1 MKKFFLTAMSLWI
14 IGSVY
19 AQVGVNTE
27 TPATTLHVLPTR
39 TDGATAE
46 GIIAPNLKRSEVI
59 AKDARYTAPQTGAMV
74 YVSDLSGVL
83 TTKTAKITSTGY
95 YYFDGNLWQ
104 PFTNGAMGTVTDANN
119 GLAMSGTTVQLG
131 GALTKATSI
140 TGTDR
145 LTLATPTTISGI
157 LQITSGSPGIG
168 KVLTSDINGTTTWAT
183 PGISTANNG
192 ITMNGSVAQ
201 LGGALNQNT
210 TITGATR
217 LTIAT
222 ATTISGTALLITS
235 PLQIASG
242 SPGAGKVLMSDFT
255 GNATWATAINTA
267 NNGLT
272 MNGIAAQLG
281 GDLTQPTSI
290 TGTNRLTLATPLQ
303 ISSGTPGA
311 GKVLTSDASGNATWA
326 ANATPWYKVGTTV
339 PSILNTDNSYLTAK
353 AVIGGNTIAS
363 INGGTAN
370 AQLTVIGQ
378 DASINGITVGTGANN
393 RGTNTAVG
401 ANTLE
406 AITTATNNTAI
417 GAGALKS
424 NQSASSN
431 TAVGSQALQAN
442 TIGNGN
448 NTAIGAS
455 AGRSLTSGYS
465 NTAIGYL
472 AGSSL
477 TTGYSNTAIG
487 TSAANNLTTGSFS
500 VAIGYNVSLPDPAA
514 NYQMNI
520 GNAIF
525 GVTSL
530 TAGLGRVSIGK
541 TTPDAGVFLDVAGL
555 TQITGAGKFK
565 YVDSNE
571 SPGRVLT
578 TDNTGV
584 AKWAD
589 QNMLSGSWFY
599 VPSINLDMS
608 TTTQKT
614 VNIFTQCVQQL
625 TAATT
630 PIAASS
636 GYIRPTLPTTATA
649 YDYMVIGSSGHITGV
664 SISTSGVMTY
674 TPTTTNPPPFAYVNI
689 MVRVK

>member
-1 MKKFFLTAMSLWI
+1 MKKFFLTAMSLWT
-14 IGSVY
+14 IGSIY

-27 TPATTLHVLPTR
+27 TPATTLHVLPGK
-39 TDGATAE
+39 TDGTTAE

-59 AKDARYTAPQTGAMV
+59 AKDGKYATAQTGAMV

-83 TTKTAKITSTGY
+83 TTKTAKIITTGY
-95 YYFDGNLWQ
+95 YYFDGALWQ
-104 PFTNGAMGTVTDANN
+104 PFTSGSASVTTANN
-119 GLAMSGTTVQLG
+119 GLTMNGTTTQLG
-131 GALTKATSI
+131 GALIKATSI

-157 LQITSGSPGIG
+157 LQITSGSPDTG
-168 KVLTSDINGTTTWAT
+168 KVLTSDINGTATWVT

-242 SPGAGKVLMSDFT
+242 TPGAGKVLMSDFT

-339 PSILNTDNSYLTAK
+339 PSILNTDDSYLTAK
-353 AVIGGNTIAS
+353 TVIGGNTIAS

-378 DASINGITVGTGANN
+378 DASINGITVGKGRGAVAS
-393 RGTNTAVG
+393 NTAVG
-401 ANTLE
+401 ANSLE
-406 AITTATNNTAI
+406 ANTSGSNNTAI
-417 GAGALKS
+417 GSGALKS
-424 NQSASSN
+424 NQTSSLN
-431 TAVGSQALQAN
+431 TAVGYQVLQAN
-442 TIGNGN
+442 TTGGANTAMGYSAGSGLTTGNGN
-448 NTAIGAS
+448 TAMGYS
-455 AGRSLTSGYS
+455 AG
-465 NTAIGYL
+465 A
-472 AGSSL
+472 
-477 TTGYSNTAIG
+477 
-487 TSAANNLTTGSFS
+487 NLTTGGYN
-500 VAIGYNVSLPDPAA
+500 VAIGYNVSLPDPAG
-514 NYQMNI
+514 NFQINI

-530 TAGLGRVSIGK
+530 TAGAGRVSIGK

-565 YVDSNE
+565 YVDSNQL
-571 SPGRVLT
+571 SGRVLS
-578 TDNTGV
+578 TDNNGV

-589 QNMLSGSWFY
+589 QNMLTGSWFY
-599 VPSINLDMS
+599 IPSINLDMS
-608 TTTQKT
+608 TLTVKT
-614 VNIFTQCVQQL
+614 VDLFKNSIMQL
-625 TAATT
+625 TSLPLAG
-630 PIAASS
+630 SS
-636 GYIRPTLPTTATA
+636 GAIQPTLPTTATA
-649 YDYMVIGSSGHITGV
+649 YDYMYIGSSGHITNV
-664 SISTSGVMTY
+664 SINTSGVMTY
-674 TPTTTNPPPFAYVNI
+674 TPTTTNPPPFAFVNI
-689 MVRVK
+689 IVRVK

>member
-1 MKKFFLTAMSLWI
+1 MKKFFLTAMSLWT
-14 IGSVY
+14 IGSIY

-27 TPATTLHVLPTR
+27 TPATTLHVLPGK
-39 TDGATAE
+39 TDGTTAE

-59 AKDARYTAPQTGAMV
+59 AKDSKYATAQTGAMV

-83 TTKTAKITSTGY
+83 TTKTAKIITTGY
-95 YYFDGNLWQ
+95 YYFDGALWQ
-104 PFTNGAMGTVTDANN
+104 PFTSGSASVTTANN
-119 GLAMSGTTVQLG
+119 GLTMNGTTTQLG
-131 GALTKATSI
+131 GALIKATSI

-157 LQITSGSPGIG
+157 LQITSGSPDTG
-168 KVLTSDINGTTTWAT
+168 KVLTSDINGTATWVT

-210 TITGATR
+210 AITGATR

-222 ATTISGTALLITS
+222 PTTISGTALLITS

-242 SPGAGKVLMSDFT
+242 TPGAGKVLMSDFT
-255 GNATWATAINTA
+255 GNATWATAITTA

-326 ANATPWYKVGTTV
+326 ASSSPWNKVGTTL
-339 PSILNTDNSYLTAK
+339 PSVLNTDNSYLTAK
-353 AVIGGNTIAS
+353 TVIGGNTIAS

-378 DASINGITVGTGANN
+378 DAYINGITVGKGGNN
-393 RGTNTAVG
+393 GIDRPTNTAIG
-401 ANTLE
+401 ANSLAANTSG
-406 AITTATNNTAI
+406 TNNTAI
-417 GAGALKS
+417 GSGALKS
-424 NQSASSN
+424 NQTASSN
-431 TAVGSQALQAN
+431 TAVGSQALQVN
-442 TIGNGN
+442 TTGGTNTAMGYSAGSGLTTGNG
-448 NTAIGAS
+448 
-455 AGRSLTSGYS
+455 
-465 NTAIGYL
+465 NTAIGYS
-472 AGSSL
+472 AG
-477 TTGYSNTAIG
+477 A
-487 TSAANNLTTGSFS
+487 NLTTGGYN

-514 NYQMNI
+514 SFEMNI
-520 GNAIF
+520 GNAIH

-530 TAGLGRVSIGK
+530 TAGAGRVSIGK

-565 YVDSNE
+565 YVDSNQL
-571 SPGRVLT
+571 PGRVLS
-578 TDNTGV
+578 TDNNGV

-589 QNMLSGSWFY
+589 QNMLTGSWFY
-599 VPSINLDMS
+599 LPSINLDMS
-608 TTTQKT
+608 TTTSKT
-614 VNIFTQCVQQL
+614 INLFTAGVQQL
-625 TAATT
+625 IQT
-630 PIAASS
+630 PIISS
-636 GYIRPTLPTTATA
+636 FGGGNLPTLPTAANA
-649 YDYMVIGSSGHITGV
+649 YEYMVVGSSGHIT
-664 SISTSGVMTY
+664 ISNISSLGVMTY
-674 TPTTTNPPPFAYVNI
+674 TPTTTNPPPFAFVNI
-689 MVRVK
+689 IVRVK